1 MSIIDPNLLADLF
14 ASRNVELVK
23 WEDNSLQVLAVL
35 HPVDEVSTHDV
46 ALRKYTTH
54 TVSDILNAVSR
65 DVTWYGNG

>member
-46 ALRKYTTH
+46 ALRKYK
-54 TVSDILNAVSR
+54 VKMDILYYNFFPI
-65 DVTWYGNG
+65 